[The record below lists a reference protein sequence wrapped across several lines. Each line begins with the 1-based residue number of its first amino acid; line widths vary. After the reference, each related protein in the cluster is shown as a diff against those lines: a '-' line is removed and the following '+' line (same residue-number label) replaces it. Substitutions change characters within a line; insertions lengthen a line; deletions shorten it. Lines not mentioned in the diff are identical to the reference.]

1 MSILVTVVT
10 FLLLLSALIIIHELG
25 HFFTAR
31 AAGVKVLEFGFGFPP
46 RLFGIKRGEVLYSL
60 NAIPLGGFVKM
71 LGEEDPSD
79 PRSLASKSIPIRTL
93 VISAGA
99 LMNLILAMALFS
111 LIFAIPRDVTV
122 GRLMVDEVAPGT
134 SVAAAGIQAGDIILE
149 FNGRD
154 IDNYEDL
161 LFNARLS
168 LDSESSLVVEGVS
181 GSQEVTIVPTRKAN
195 ASIPGAVKVEQVHP
209 GSPAALA
216 GLQPGDTILEANGIA
231 IYSNADL
238 REVVTEHL
246 GEETTLL
253 TEGVQGTREIT
264 LVPRIDPPEGQG
276 ALGITLKLDYD
287 PFIAGIRF
295 SSELLDAHIERRS
308 EPIWKAIPLGIKRSW
323 ETLVLF
329 KKEVF
334 SWISGDSNPEFSGPI
349 GIAQITGEVASA
361 GIVPLIAFTAL
372 LSLNLAILN
381 ILPIPALD
389 GGRLLFIAIEVIRG
403 GKRIK
408 PEREALVHMVGFMML
423 ILLIIIISY
432 NDILRIIQGD
442 SLLR

>member
-1 MSILVTVVT
+1 
-10 FLLLLSALIIIHELG
+10 
-25 HFFTAR
+25 
-31 AAGVKVLEFGFGFPP
+31 
-46 RLFGIKRGEVLYSL
+46 
-60 NAIPLGGFVKM
+60 
-71 LGEEDPSD
+71 
-79 PRSLASKSIPIRTL
+79 
-93 VISAGA
+93 
-99 LMNLILAMALFS
+99 
-111 LIFAIPRDVTV
+111 
-122 GRLMVDEVAPGT
+122 
-134 SVAAAGIQAGDIILE
+134 
-149 FNGRD
+149 
-154 IDNYEDL
+154 
-161 LFNARLS
+161 
-168 LDSESSLVVEGVS
+168 
-181 GSQEVTIVPTRKAN
+181 
-195 ASIPGAVKVEQVHP
+195 
-209 GSPAALA
+209 
-216 GLQPGDTILEANGIA
+216 
-231 IYSNADL
+231 
-238 REVVTEHL
+238 
-246 GEETTLL
+246 
-253 TEGVQGTREIT
+253 
-264 LVPRIDPPEGQG
+264 
-276 ALGITLKLDYD
+276 ITLKLDYD

-295 SSELLDAHIERRS
+295 SSELLGAHIERRS